1 MRLSFSKFWRKLIHK
16 FCKTYAAVVVG
27 VAFGHYALKLPLGG
41 VEASVCQEFSNVIEV
56 YVAVAISIHEREGLF
71 DVEIRSLAKGYP

>member
-27 VAFGHYALKLPLGG
+27 VAFCHYALKLPLGG